1 MNKVP
6 ESIDADRTA
15 LFCTQVEIT
24 GLRYVGACRLIN
36 IDRLPLQGH
45 YFTHAMCQ
53 QCLFLHII

>member
-24 GLRYVGACRLIN
+24 GLRYVGACRLID
-36 IDRLPLQGH
+36 IDRFP
-45 YFTHAMCQ
+45 TAMCQ
-53 QCLFLHII
+53 QCLSFYTSYDTM